1 MFEYNVLHMIA
12 RFSNLTYF
20 TRTLDVLQK
29 GALEFYHE
37 VGFANIMLIDIVNRK
52 AKHILG
58 FLLENQHLNAASIAH
73 FRNLCSKN
81 LAFLPKNI
89 RIDKNLIY
97 LKDQTEV
104 DYIKNFLANG

>member
-1 MFEYNVLHMIA
+1 
-12 RFSNLTYF
+12 
-20 TRTLDVLQK
+20 
-29 GALEFYHE
+29 
-37 VGFANIMLIDIVNRK
+37 MLIGIVNRK

-58 FLLENQHLNAASIAH
+58 FLLGNQHLNAASIAH

-89 RIDKNLIY
+89 RVDTNLIY

-104 DYIKNFLANG
+104 DYIENYIKKTFLQTAKSIGI